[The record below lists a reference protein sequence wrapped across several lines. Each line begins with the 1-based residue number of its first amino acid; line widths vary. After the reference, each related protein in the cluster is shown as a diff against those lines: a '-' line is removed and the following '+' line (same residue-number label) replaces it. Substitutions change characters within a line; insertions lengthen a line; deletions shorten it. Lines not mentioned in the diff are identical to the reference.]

1 LRKRGSGAL
10 FLVLAVALA
19 LAAAF
24 SAVRVIRSF
33 NETTQVVVAARDIAP
48 YTAVV
53 KDDIKVVDYPSAAV
67 PPDAVRDPKAIVG
80 KFLKSPVLVG
90 EPVRMARIADTQA
103 DKSLMSARVSELG
116 RADVRA
122 FALPWDPQAAVGGDI
137 TEGDRVD
144 VVASVKIDSGTGSI
158 GVGKIVARN
167 VLVLKV
173 FKPSGND
180 KGSLVVALTPP
191 QIEDIAFALTSG
203 QLRYAL
209 NPFNTDERAAD
220 TPGVTGSSWLV
231 KYGFQPPAKR

>member
-1 LRKRGSGAL
+1 MRKRGSGAL

-33 NETTQVVVAARDIAP
+33 NETTEVVVAARDIAP
-48 YTAVV
+48 YMAIV
-53 KDDIKVVDYPSAAV
+53 KDDVKVVDYPSAAV
-67 PPDAVRDPKAIVG
+67 PPDAIRDIKDAVG
-80 KFLKSPVLVG
+80 RFLKSEVLVG
-90 EPVRMARIADTQA
+90 EPLRMARLADTQT

-116 RADVRA
+116 RPDLRA

-137 TEGDRVD
+137 LDGDRVD

-173 FKPSGND
+173 FKPSGSD
-180 KGSLVVALTPP
+180 KGSLVVALTPS
-191 QIEDIAFALTSG
+191 QIEDIAFALTGG

-209 NPFNTDERAAD
+209 NPFNTDEHAAD
-220 TPGVTGSSWLV
+220 TPGVTGSSWLA
-231 KYGFQPPAKR
+231 KYGFQPSKR